1 MKKMMFLAMMMV
13 MTVSASAMRY
23 SDARREAL
31 FLSDKMAYE
40 LNLTDAQYVAVYEIN
55 LDYLMSV
62 DSRNIYGS
70 WWNRR
75 NADLRYVLSGWQYER
90 YLQLTHFYRPVA
102 WHAGSWVFGIY
113 NRYNRSLFYR
123 AYPSV
128 YVSYRGGN
136 NRRAVDFYAGR
147 HLGHAAV
154 GHVAHNVH
162 QPGRP
167 HAPHAVK
174 PAHKPAP
181 HHAVK
186 PAPHAVKP
194 AHKAAPHAGKHASQ
208 GRHISARAR
217 R

>member
-1 MKKMMFLAMMMV
+1 MKKMMILAMMMV

-40 LNLTDAQYVAVYEIN
+40 LNLTDAQYAAVYEIN

-62 DSRNIYGS
+62 DSRSVYGS

-75 NADLRYVLSGWQYER
+75 NADLRYVLNSWQYDR

-113 NRYNRSLFYR
+113 NRYNRSLYYR
-123 AYPSV
+123 THPSV

-147 HLGHAAV
+147 HLGHAGV
-154 GHVAHNVH
+154 GHVAHRAP
-162 QPGRP
+162 QPGRHLGP
-167 HAPHAVK
+167 AVK
-174 PAHKPAP
+174 PAPRAHKPAP
-181 HHAVK
+181 HAAR
-186 PAPHAVKP
+186 PA
-194 AHKAAPHAGKHASQ
+194 AH
-208 GRHISARAR
+208 GRHVSVHVGW
-217 R
+217 

>member
-1 MKKMMFLAMMMV
+1 MKKMMILAMMMV

-40 LNLTDAQYVAVYEIN
+40 LNLTDAQYAAVYEIN

-62 DSRNIYGS
+62 DSRSVYGS

-75 NADLRYVLSGWQYER
+75 NADLRYVLNSWQYDR

-113 NRYNRSLFYR
+113 NRYNRSLYYR
-123 AYPSV
+123 AHPSV

-147 HLGHAAV
+147 HLGHAGV
-154 GHVAHNVH
+154 GHVAHRAP
-162 QPGRP
+162 QPGR
-167 HAPHAVK
+167 HLG
-174 PAHKPAP
+174 
-181 HHAVK
+181 HAVK
-186 PAPHAVKP
+186 PAPRAHKP
-194 AHKAAPHAGKHASQ
+194 AHAARPATH
-208 GRHISARAR
+208 GRHVSVHVGW
-217 R
+217 

>member
-1 MKKMMFLAMMMV
+1 MKKMMILAMMMV

-40 LNLTDAQYVAVYEIN
+40 LNLTDAQYAAVYEIN

-62 DSRNIYGS
+62 DSRSVYGS

-75 NADLRYVLSGWQYER
+75 NADLRYVLNSWQYDR

-113 NRYNRSLFYR
+113 NRYNRSLYYR
-123 AYPSV
+123 AHPSV

-147 HLGHAAV
+147 HLGHAGV
-154 GHVAHNVH
+154 GHVAHRGP
-162 QPGRP
+162 QPG
-167 HAPHAVK
+167 
-174 PAHKPAP
+174 
-181 HHAVK
+181 HHHGPAVK
-186 PAPHAVKP
+186 PAPRAHKPAAHAVRP
-194 AHKAAPHAGKHASQ
+194 AAHGSHVSVHVGW
-208 GRHISARAR
+208 
-217 R
+217 

>member
-1 MKKMMFLAMMMV
+1 MKKMMILAMMMV

-40 LNLTDAQYVAVYEIN
+40 LNLTDAQYAAVYEIN

-62 DSRNIYGS
+62 DSRSVYGS

-75 NADLRYVLSGWQYER
+75 NADLRYVLNSWQYDR

-113 NRYNRSLFYR
+113 NRYNRSLYYR
-123 AYPSV
+123 ARPSV

-147 HLGHAAV
+147 HLGHAGV
-154 GHVAHNVH
+154 GHVAHRGH
-162 QPGRP
+162 QPG
-167 HAPHAVK
+167 HHLG
-174 PAHKPAP
+174 
-181 HHAVK
+181 HAVK
-186 PAPHAVKP
+186 PAPR
-194 AHKAAPHAGKHASQ
+194 AHKSAHAARPAAHGSHVSVHV
-208 GRHISARAR
+208 GW
-217 R
+217 

>member
-1 MKKMMFLAMMMV
+1 MKKMMILAMMMV

-40 LNLTDAQYVAVYEIN
+40 LNLTDAQYAAVYEIN

-62 DSRNIYGS
+62 DSRSVYGS

-75 NADLRYVLSGWQYER
+75 NADLRYVLNSWQYDR

-113 NRYNRSLFYR
+113 NRYNRSLYYR
-123 AYPSV
+123 AHPSV

-147 HLGHAAV
+147 HLGHVGV
-154 GHVAHNVH
+154 GHVAHRAP
-162 QPGRP
+162 QPGR
-167 HAPHAVK
+167 HLGHAVK
-174 PAHKPAP
+174 PAHAARPAT
-181 HHAVK
+181 HGSHVSV
-186 PAPHAVKP
+186 HV
-194 AHKAAPHAGKHASQ
+194 GW
-208 GRHISARAR
+208 
-217 R
+217 

>member
-40 LNLTDAQYVAVYEIN
+40 LNLTDAQYAAVYEIN

-62 DSRNIYGS
+62 DSRSVYGS

-75 NADLRYVLSGWQYER
+75 NADLRYVLNSWQYER

-102 WHAGSWVFGIY
+102 WHTGSWVFGIY
-113 NRYNRSLFYR
+113 NRYNRSLYYR
-123 AYPSV
+123 ARPTV

-136 NRRAVDFYAGR
+136 NRRAIDFYAGR
-147 HLGHAAV
+147 HWGHAGV

-162 QPGRP
+162 KPGHHHAP
-167 HAPHAVK
+167 HAVKPAPHAHKPAPHAVK

-181 HHAVK
+181 HAAR
-186 PAPHAVKP
+186 PASHGRRVSM
-194 AHKAAPHAGKHASQ
+194 HAG
-208 GRHISARAR
+208 R
-217 R
+217 

>member
-1 MKKMMFLAMMMV
+1 MKKMMILAMMMV

-31 FLSDKMAYE
+31 FLSDKMAHE
-40 LNLTDAQYVAVYEIN
+40 LHLPDAQYAALYATN

-62 DSRNIYGS
+62 DSRSVYGS

-75 NADLRYVLSGWQYER
+75 NADLRYVLNSWQYDR

-113 NRYNRSLFYR
+113 NRYNRSLYYR
-123 AYPSV
+123 ARPSV

-147 HLGHAAV
+147 HLGHAGV
-154 GHVAHNVH
+154 GHVAHRAP
-162 QPGRP
+162 QPGR
-167 HAPHAVK
+167 HGAPTVQ
-174 PAHKPAP
+174 PAP
-181 HHAVK
+181 PPPPPGPRGAGPAAHA
-186 PAPHAVKP
+186 
-194 AHKAAPHAGKHASQ
+194 
-208 GRHISARAR
+208 RHVSVHVGW
-217 R
+217 

>member
-1 MKKMMFLAMMMV
+1 MKKMMILAMMMV

-40 LNLTDAQYVAVYEIN
+40 LNLTDAQYAAVYEIN

-62 DSRNIYGS
+62 DSRSVYGS

-75 NADLRYVLSGWQYER
+75 NADLRYVLNSWQYDR

-113 NRYNRSLFYR
+113 NRYNRSLYYR
-123 AYPSV
+123 AHPSV

-147 HLGHAAV
+147 HLGHAGV
-154 GHVAHNVH
+154 GHVAHRGP
-162 QPGRP
+162 QPG
-167 HAPHAVK
+167 
-174 PAHKPAP
+174 
-181 HHAVK
+181 HHQGPAVK
-186 PAPHAVKP
+186 PAPRAHKP
-194 AHKAAPHAGKHASQ
+194 AHAARPAAH
-208 GRHISARAR
+208 GRHVSVHVGW
-217 R
+217 

>member
-1 MKKMMFLAMMMV
+1 MKKMMILAMMMV

-40 LNLTDAQYVAVYEIN
+40 LNLTDAQYAAVYEIN

-62 DSRNIYGS
+62 DSRSVYGS

-75 NADLRYVLSGWQYER
+75 NADLRYVLNSWQYDR

-113 NRYNRSLFYR
+113 NRYNRSLYYR
-123 AYPSV
+123 AHPSV

-147 HLGHAAV
+147 HWGHAGV
-154 GHVAHNVH
+154 GHVAHRAP
-162 QPGRP
+162 QPGC
-167 HAPHAVK
+167 HLG
-174 PAHKPAP
+174 
-181 HHAVK
+181 HAVK
-186 PAPHAVKP
+186 PAPRAHKP
-194 AHKAAPHAGKHASQ
+194 AAHAARPATH
-208 GRHISARAR
+208 GRHVSVHVGW
-217 R
+217 